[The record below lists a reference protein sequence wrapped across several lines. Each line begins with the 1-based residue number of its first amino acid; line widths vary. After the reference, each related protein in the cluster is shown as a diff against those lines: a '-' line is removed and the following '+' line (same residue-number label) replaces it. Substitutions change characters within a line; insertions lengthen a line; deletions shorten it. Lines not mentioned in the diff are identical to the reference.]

1 MSIDVKIFMELTYTD
16 GCSCSEVQDEQEMA
30 PEDLMM
36 VEMAAS
42 TRLLADMG

>member
-1 MSIDVKIFMELTYTD
+1 MFKYLWNRLDTD

-42 TRLLADMG
+42 TRLLAGMG